1 MASSPASCFFSVALL
16 ARLQHQ
22 SLQLSLSAPM
32 TLSYSKQEVGQGS
45 CPLKADRKEEGS
57 ASSSQGGTPE
67 PWCRGGWRRDWRRRC
82 GWYSLAGS
90 SSASPSPAMSRMRSE
105 AAISP
110 SKAGSQDRLCAYK
123 VAVHWACRKKIDL
136 QQCNQSVS
144 SSMRE

>member
-82 GWYSLAGS
+82 GFLGWLFFCITVASDVAHALRS
-90 SSASPSPAMSRMRSE
+90 SNLP
-105 AAISP
+105 I
-110 SKAGSQDRLCAYK
+110 
-123 VAVHWACRKKIDL
+123 
-136 QQCNQSVS
+136 
-144 SSMRE
+144 